1 MPETVR
7 PRHVEAVSTLD
18 GRTLSYTLRESRRAR
33 RPSLWMD
40 PAAGLVV
47 TVPVGSGADEATAFL
62 RQHQRWVLRWIARL
76 ERRWWSGHDQDG
88 RGMPGAE
95 SARRERPTRWPYGEC
110 LLYRGEPM
118 TVRIIPGRAGK
129 VERVGSE
136 LVVATRTPGIE
147 GARRVLTRWMK
158 AQALQTLM
166 ERTQLFSTMMGLSPA
181 RIYAR
186 ALKRAWGRCW
196 SSGSLSFNFHLIMAP
211 SEVLDYV
218 VVHEL
223 AHLSI
228 RNHSPRFWSLVAVYH
243 PEFKARRAWLR
254 AHGPWLAL

>member
-62 RQHQRWVLRWIARL
+62 RQHQRWVVRWVTRL
-76 ERRWWSGHDQDG
+76 ERRWKN
-88 RGMPGAE
+88 RA
-95 SARRERPTRWPYGEC
+95 TRWPYGEC

-129 VERVGSE
+129 VERIGSE
-136 LVVATRTPGIE
+136 LVVATRTPGID
-147 GARRVLTRWMK
+147 GARRVLMRWLK
-158 AQALQTLM
+158 QHALQTLT
-166 ERTQLFSTMMGLSPA
+166 ERTEILGAMMGLVPK
-181 RIYAR
+181 RIYVR
-186 ALKRAWGRCW
+186 ALRSKWGSCW
-196 SSGSLSFNFHLIMAP
+196 PGGSLSFSIHLIMAP
-211 SEVLDYV
+211 PDVLDYV

-223 AHLSI
+223 AHLKE
-228 RNHSPRFWSLVAVYH
+228 RNHSPRFWSLVAAYH
-243 PEFKARRAWLR
+243 PEFKARRAWLS